1 MSDPS
6 KRTTEAL
13 AEAAVDASTTV
24 DHAQTRWGGRRKES
38 HQEPQ
43 LDGIGGL
50 GAPHPGTFL
59 TVRDLRV
66 HFPTDDGLVKSVD
79 GLSFDL
85 ERGKTLGIVG
95 ESGSGKSVTSMSIMG
110 LHKPGTVRMTGSIR
124 LDGEELVGA
133 STEKVRAMRGK
144 RMAMIFQDPLSA
156 MHPFYTVGRQ
166 IVEAYKVHNNVS
178 NSVARKHAVEM
189 LDRVG
194 IPQANSR
201 VDDYPHQFSGGMR
214 QRAMIAIALSC
225 SPDLLIA
232 DEPTTALDV
241 TVQAQILDLV
251 RDLQSEYNSAVIIIT
266 HDLGVVAELADDIMV
281 MYAGRAVEYAPA
293 EDVFERPQHP
303 YTWGLLGSMP
313 RLDRE
318 RTDRLRPI
326 AGAPP
331 SLIRVPAGCPFHPRC
346 AYADRTGGL
355 SQTVRP
361 PFAPAPAGHYAA
373 CHLTPD
379 QRRAIWENDIRP
391 TL

>member
-1 MSDPS
+1 MTDPS

-24 DHAQTRWGGRRKES
+24 DHAKTRWGRKEKAGAAP
-38 HQEPQ
+38 E

-50 GAPHPGTFL
+50 GAPKPGTFL
-59 TVRDLRV
+59 SVRDLRV

-85 ERGKTLGIVG
+85 ARGKTLGIVG

-110 LHKPGTVRMTGSIR
+110 LHKPGTVRTTGSIR

-133 STEKVRAMRGK
+133 DPEKVRAMRGK

-156 MHPFYTVGRQ
+156 MHPFYTVGHQ
-166 IVEAYKVHNNVS
+166 IVEAYKVHNKVS
-178 NSVARKHAVEM
+178 NSVARKHAIEM

-194 IPQANSR
+194 IPQPTSR

-251 RDLQSEYNSAVIIIT
+251 RDLQSEFNSAVIIIT

-281 MYAGRAVEYAPA
+281 MYAGRSVEYAPA

-313 RLDRE
+313 RLDRA
-318 RTDRLRPI
+318 RTERLRPI
-326 AGAPP
+326 KGAPP
-331 SLIRVPAGCPFHPRC
+331 SLIKVPTGCPFHPRC
-346 AYADRTGGL
+346 AFADRTGGL

-361 PFAPAPAGHYAA
+361 PFAAGPPGHYAA
-373 CHLTPD
+373 CHLTPEE
-379 QRRAIWENDIRP
+379 RRSIWENDIRP